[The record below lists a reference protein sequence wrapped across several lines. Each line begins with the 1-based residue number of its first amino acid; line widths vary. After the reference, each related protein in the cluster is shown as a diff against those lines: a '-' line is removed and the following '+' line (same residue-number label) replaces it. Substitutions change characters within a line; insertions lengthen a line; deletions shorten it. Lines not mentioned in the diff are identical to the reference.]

1 MKSPLSDKPP
11 EKVRDLPRNFILE
24 QLASYYEKT
33 PPAEVVETDY
43 SLWSCSETGLGFAWP
58 LKPGN
63 LQFYKW
69 ISQFDSY
76 YPGIRWE
83 YGEVRKLIGADAKVL
98 DIGCG
103 EGDFLKSLGGS
114 ASNRYALD
122 MNEPAVK
129 KCQTLG
135 FNSFCGTIETAVR
148 AGFMQE
154 GQFPVVTSFHCL
166 EHVDDPVEFV
176 RSMLKAVAPGGRLY
190 ISTPYS
196 PMSFETEWFDIMNHP
211 PHHMSRWNLRAYK
224 KLAQLL
230 NVKMRHFTPP
240 STAFR
245 RSLDAFKLI
254 RYGPHR
260 PFKKTSLAKDLLLR
274 APSFARILSDQQKRA
289 EKNDGIAADV
299 ILVEF
304 TQ

>member
-1 MKSPLSDKPP
+1 MKSPLSQQPP
-11 EKVRDLPRNFILE
+11 EKVRDLPRKFILE
-24 QLASYYEKT
+24 QLENYYQQK
-33 PPAEVVETDY
+33 PPADVVETDY
-43 SLWSCSETGLGFAWP
+43 SMWRCSETGLEFAWP
-58 LKPGN
+58 MQPGN

-69 ISQFDSY
+69 VSGFESY

-83 YGEVRKLIGADAKVL
+83 YGEVRNLVGAETKVL
-98 DIGCG
+98 DVGCG
-103 EGDFLKSLGGS
+103 EGDFLQSLGGA

-129 KCQTLG
+129 QCRQLG
-135 FNSFCGTIETAVR
+135 FNSFCGTIESAVQ
-148 AGFMQE
+148 AGFMHE

-166 EHVDDPVEFV
+166 EHVDDPVQFV
-176 RSMLKAVAPGGRLY
+176 GSMLKAVAPNGRLF

-196 PMSFETEWFDIMNHP
+196 PMSFESEWFDIMNHP
-211 PHHMSRWNLRAYK
+211 PHHATRWNLRAYQ

-230 NVKMRHFTPP
+230 DVKMRHFTPESSP
-240 STAFR
+240 R
-245 RSLDAFKLI
+245 RRALDTFKLL

-260 PFKKTSLAKDLLLR
+260 PYKKTTLLR
-274 APSFARILSDQQKRA
+274 DLVLHAPTFAGILSAQQKRA

-304 TQ
+304 TR